1 MPSWSSY
8 RAYGGYCSPPSWLT
22 VKVLLQRAHRDCS
35 RQRAKYREDLKRRL
49 THGVEASW
57 VERLR
62 DVIAIG
68 SASFSRR
75 IRATVAEDADAL
87 AQERALRQRVRVEEV
102 RSVLETLRGEGW
114 EWFATR
120 RGDWGRALYLWGGR
134 NRCGL
139 TLRQAGDGVGG
150 MKPSAVDMA
159 LRRLEQRAL
168 MNHALRAK
176 QTELIRRLD
185 ANM

>member
-22 VKVLLQRAHRDCS
+22 VKVLLQRARRDCS

-49 THGVEASW
+49 THGVEASR

-75 IRATVAEDADAL
+75 IRTTVAEDADGL
-87 AQERALRQRVRVEEV
+87 AQKRALRQSVRVEEV
-102 RSVLETLRGEGW
+102 RSVVETLRGERW
-114 EWFATR
+114 ERFAPR
-120 RGDWGRALYLWGGR
+120 RGDWGRALYLWGVR

-139 TLRQAGDGVGG
+139 RWRLQYPGVERSAARNCLNPILQAENRG
-150 MKPSAVDMA
+150 
-159 LRRLEQRAL
+159 
-168 MNHALRAK
+168 
-176 QTELIRRLD
+176 
-185 ANM
+185 